1 MKRRDHAGRVRSG
14 GFSLNVFSEDELK
27 DIHLATLEVLEQ
39 TGVFTDDP
47 EAMDIFDGGGASVDR
62 KTGVVKI
69 PPHVVEAAVAS
80 APERVFA
87 AGRHPRDDLMLDPGR
102 VGFTTFGEGIRITD
116 RETGELR
123 EPTKQDVADTAR
135 LADALGELDAYE
147 IAVGAK
153 DVPPETATI
162 HSYEAALCNTSKN
175 VCAGPLSRWETE
187 VMLDMAAAVV
197 GGRDELRRR
206 PIIMPGVCPVS
217 PLKLPRDCS
226 EVIVASARAGMPC
239 NILSMAMAGG
249 SAPVGLAGTLVV
261 HNAEVLAG
269 ITLAQLTQVGAP
281 VLYGS
286 STTAMDLRLAA
297 ASVGSPE
304 CGVISAAV
312 AYLARQYRL
321 PSYVAGL

>member
-1 MKRRDHAGRVRSG
+1 MKRRVHAGRARSG
-14 GFSLNVFSEDELK
+14 GFSLDVFSEDEFK
-27 DIHLATLEVLEQ
+27 DVHLATLEVLEH

-47 EAMDIFDGGGASVDR
+47 EALDIFEGGGAAVDR
-62 KTGVVKI
+62 EKGIVRI
-69 PPHVVEAAVAS
+69 PPHVVEAAIAS
-80 APERVFA
+80 APERVFG
-87 AGRHPRDDLMLDPGR
+87 AGRHPKDDIMFDAGR
-102 VGFTTFGEGIRITD
+102 VGFTTFGEGIRIVD
-116 RETGELR
+116 RDTGELR
-123 EPTKQDVADTAR
+123 DPTKQDVADTAR
-135 LADALGELDAYE
+135 LADALDELDTYE

-162 HSYEAALCNTSKN
+162 HSYEASLCSTSKHI
-175 VCAGPLSRWETE
+175 CAGPLSKWESE

-197 GGRDELRRR
+197 GGRDALRRR
-206 PIIMPGVCPVS
+206 PILMIGVCPVS

-226 EVIVASARAGMPC
+226 EAIVAAARAGVPC

-269 ITLAQLTQVGAP
+269 ITLSQLTQVGAP
-281 VLYGS
+281 VFYGS